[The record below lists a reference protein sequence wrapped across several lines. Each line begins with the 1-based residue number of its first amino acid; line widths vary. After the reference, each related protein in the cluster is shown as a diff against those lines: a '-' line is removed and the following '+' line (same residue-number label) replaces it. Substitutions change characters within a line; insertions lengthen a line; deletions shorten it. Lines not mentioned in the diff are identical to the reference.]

1 MWKFWG
7 FEDEDGIWVHQAE
20 NQINFSLQKI
30 PKVLEEMLHHLG
42 TTTQVEFQES
52 ALSMQQANQN
62 SLDLLSALEET
73 KLLSDSLVFPNA

>member
-1 MWKFWG
+1 
-7 FEDEDGIWVHQAE
+7 
-20 NQINFSLQKI
+20 
-30 PKVLEEMLHHLG
+30 MLHHLG

-73 KLLSDSLVFPNA
+73 KLLSDSLVFPSA